1 MGVAD
6 MRGPRAPVPISYL
19 VAIAKEAAAFFSRDR
34 GIHAA
39 MLASFAKPDPPDS
52 LLPFTMNDFFLYLQ
66 QRGFPQAQSQGTM
79 IAQLLDR
86 MVAARMITDHGQQPG
101 YDIFGHRLFTDSAQL
116 MTRSQ
121 ANGYLWLSEPL
132 GAGLIKPAYGSVTV
146 PIAGYSTKT
155 GDERVGSGLV
165 LDEFHVLTNA
175 HVVNDMK
182 LKDEIEH
189 SAVMPPA
196 GPPLLREGSGVPIVA
211 YKAHP
216 QIDIAVITVQPAPG
230 QRGLPVLDGIAF
242 RAPTWPDETYVFGY
256 PPIARCAL
264 PHLVCERGEVV
275 NETINDYSTGE
286 EFFVYSATTRP
297 GNSGG
302 PIVAQDG
309 RVIGVVAQ
317 DVHAEGSTAD
327 SFYRGIP
334 GHVVVEALAS
344 MGFGDLVTL
353 EDWS

>member
-1 MGVAD
+1 VVNI
-6 MRGPRAPVPISYL
+6 RGPRAPVPVGYL
-19 VAIAKEAAAFFSRDR
+19 VDIANEAAEFFSRDR
-34 GIHAA
+34 KVHAEV
-39 MLASFAKPDPPDS
+39 LARYAKPDPPDS
-52 LLPFTMNDFFLYLQ
+52 LLPFTMNDFFGYLQ
-66 QRGFPQAQSQGTM
+66 QRGFSQAQSQGTI
-79 IAQLLDR
+79 IAQLLNHMVDVR
-86 MVAARMITDHGQQPG
+86 MMTDHGQQLG

-121 ANGYLWLSEPL
+121 ASGYLWLAETL

-146 PIAGYSTKT
+146 PIAGYSKTT

-175 HVVNDMK
+175 HVVNDMN

-189 SAVMPPA
+189 STVMPPA
-196 GPPLLREGSGVPIVA
+196 GPPLLREGPGVRVVECD
-211 YKAHP
+211 AHP
-216 QIDIAVITVQPAPG
+216 QIDIAVITVQPADG
-230 QRGLPVLDGIAF
+230 QRGLPVLDGVAF

-264 PHLVCERGEVV
+264 PHMVCERGEVV
-275 NETINDYSTGE
+275 NQTINDYSTAE

-317 DVHAEGSTAD
+317 DVHAEGSSAD

-334 GHVVVEALAS
+334 GHVVVEALTS
-344 MGFGDLVTL
+344 MGFGNLVTL

>member
-1 MGVAD
+1 
-6 MRGPRAPVPISYL
+6 
-19 VAIAKEAAAFFSRDR
+19 VAIANEAAEFFSRDR
-34 GIHAA
+34 QTHAE
-39 MLASFAKPDPPDS
+39 MLARYPKPDPPNS

-66 QRGFPQAQSQGTM
+66 QRGFPEAQSQGTI
-79 IAQLLDR
+79 IAQLLNR
-86 MVAARMITDHGQQPG
+86 MVDARMITDHGQQPG
-101 YDIFGHRLFTDSAQL
+101 YDIYGHRLFTDRAQL
-116 MTRSQ
+116 MTESQ
-121 ANGYLWLSEPL
+121 ANGYLWLAEPL
-132 GAGLIKPAYGSVTV
+132 GAGVIKPAYGSVTV
-146 PIAGYSTKT
+146 PIAGLSKET
-155 GDERVGSGLV
+155 GNETVGSGLV
-165 LDEFHVLTNA
+165 LDEFHILTNA
-175 HVVNDMK
+175 HVVNDMN

-196 GPPLLREGSGVPIVA
+196 GPPPVREGTGVRVVS
-211 YKAHP
+211 YEAHP
-216 QIDIAVITVQPAPG
+216 KIDIAVITVQPSAG

-256 PPIARCAL
+256 PPIARCAV
-264 PHLVCERGEVV
+264 PHMVCERGEVV
-275 NETINDYSTGE
+275 NETIKDYSTAE

-317 DVHAEGSTAD
+317 DVHAEGSSAD

-334 GHVVVEALAS
+334 GHVVVEALTS
-344 MGFGDLVTL
+344 LDFGNLVTL